1 MKQIWLAMLTSKSQ
15 STLSLSLALSL
26 SLVSSLPILSS
37 FNRTNTFSLFF
48 PHHLFDFSFSSL
60 YRIIWT
66 FTLSLSLSLSL
77 LLSSALTAVQL
88 LFGTLS
94 FILSPKEPKVC
105 SLLNRCFIFSVL
117 LLWFSLYAAVYSV
130 SYRIIRIWVLITI
143 VIEM

>member
-66 FTLSLSLSLSL
+66 FTLSLSLSL